1 MPTLRQTTSLQ
12 DGTIKMRSC
21 VDCGKDISDLQHRAK
36 RCKECQ
42 VKHKKQY
49 SEAWNKANSEK
60 ISKAV
65 TKYRE
70 KNPIKVLDTQINSLH
85 RRKMRLLEK
94 QVKNEVKK

>member
-1 MPTLRQTTSLQ
+1 MA
-12 DGTIKMRSC
+12 KMRSC
-21 VDCGKDISDLQHRAK
+21 IDCDKDISKRSHRAK
-36 RCKECQ
+36 RCKNCQ

-49 SEAWNKANSEK
+49 SETWNKANSEK

-65 TKYRE
+65 SKYRE

-94 QVKNEVKK
+94 QVKEESK